1 MLFASSFS
9 DAVEILQTYG
19 PFCGCLLL
27 AVLFFIWR
35 DWKREEK
42 LTDRITNLETE
53 YREVLVPLVTNCTE
67 VIAKNNVIMERVE
80 RKLDVI

>member
-1 MLFASSFS
+1 MIFASSFS
-9 DAVEILQTYG
+9 DAVEILQAYG

-53 YREVLVPLVTNCTE
+53 YRTVLVPLVTNSTE
-67 VIAKNNVIMERVE
+67 TIAKCSVILERVE
-80 RKLDVI
+80 RKLDAI

>member
-1 MLFASSFS
+1 MLLASSFS

-27 AVLFFIWR
+27 AVWFFIWR

-53 YREVLVPLVTNCTE
+53 YREVLVPLVTNSTE
-67 VIAKNNVIMERVE
+67 VIAKCSVIMERVE
-80 RKLDVI
+80 RKLDAI

>member
-1 MLFASSFS
+1 MIIASSFS
-9 DAVEILQTYG
+9 DAVEILQAYG

-53 YREVLVPLVTNCTE
+53 YREVLVPLVTNSTE
-67 VIAKNNVIMERVE
+67 TIAKCSVILERVE
-80 RKLDVI
+80 RKLDAI